1 MSQHHVVSGSA
12 RLHRLSLLFLKP
24 QCWAERR
31 QRQGGGRENTRGEPE
46 LSTLT
51 EKEGRSESE
60 KWGSAIVVWTTT
72 ARVHPSTLTCSTQT
86 PEPSSGAQM
95 IMVLSM
101 EAESK
106 LRGCCSSPPA
116 GGERANLKKKQFSV
130 SFTKYAETIGGSV

>member
-1 MSQHHVVSGSA
+1 MSQHSVVSGSA
-12 RLHRLSLLFLKP
+12 HLHRLSLLFLKP

-31 QRQGGGRENTRGEPE
+31 QGRGEGEGTPE
-46 LSTLT
+46 GNPNCQHSQRR
-51 EKEGRSESE
+51 KVGVRSE
-60 KWGSAIVVWTTT
+60 KWVSAIVVWTTT
-72 ARVHPSTLTCSTQT
+72 ECVHPSTLTCSTQT

-116 GGERANLKKKQFSV
+116 GGDRGMKKPQKEAIFSI
-130 SFTKYAETIGGSV
+130 FN